1 SLALA
6 AALLAA
12 GPGASRTA
20 APYLLLLEV
29 CTVGIIFAAS
39 LTLLDRTTGVFAAL
53 RTTPR
58 GIRAYGPARAGT
70 LPVMSVAPPVM
81 AGAHGWFAIVPVV
94 AAVSLTALL
103 LDALA
108 VAIAARSPSL
118 FGFLA
123 VAPWLVA
130 PLLAVPLAWAIFG
143 LDVPPLRLVPTIGAW
158 ELLQAG

>member
-1 SLALA
+1 MSAAQVFRTEARVQSRERVWVFSGAVSLALA

-58 GIRAYGPARAGT
+58 GIRAYVPATAGT
-70 LPVMSVAPPVM
+70 LTVMSLALAVIVGA
-81 AGAHGWFAIVPVV
+81 AGAHGWFPLGPVLAPV
-94 AAVSLTALL
+94 GSTALP
-103 LDALA
+103 LDPLA
-108 VAIAARSPSL
+108 APVSARAPSL
-118 FGFLA
+118 F
-123 VAPWLVA
+123 
-130 PLLAVPLAWAIFG
+130 
-143 LDVPPLRLVPTIGAW
+143 R
-158 ELLQAG
+158 